1 MICWAR
7 VHLVNFAFF
16 LIKTITAMK
25 KLLLGLSLMHLKIK
39 HKNMQMRRFQLLL
52 SIVLLLVAV
61 PCFGQSIKINDIK
74 YKVISDTEASLVDG
88 FRAKGDVVIPEYVT
102 IKGRRYKITSIGD
115 YAFKKKKDGK
125 YEKKN
130 RCTVNSIVMPNS
142 ITSIG
147 NSAFAYCDLLSSI
160 NLSDSL
166 IFIGNDA
173 FEFCEDLKN
182 ITLPNSVI
190 DIGRGAFSFSGIES
204 IIIPDGVTCLNLQ
217 LFSYSSLE
225 SIILPNSITKIDSY
239 IFSNCKRL
247 RNVTLPNSI
256 TEIGYSIFER
266 CENLKTIVVPDTTT
280 IKRHRLMDKNPWGL
294 AKVPTIVGHNGK
306 CPDWVVDDVL
316 SNPEYYNGD
325 WQNWAKEQVKSNAL
339 AEQASGV
346 GNEPSIKDEEV
357 KEPLVESVES
367 ENKYPTLSDVFSN
380 VRIKQ
385 LSDGFVSFE
394 RMFPLIDEETVKK
407 VYLNEFN
414 SDYKFYDGFVC
425 VQNSESG
432 RLGFI
437 NENGEVLKG
446 GFRWHA
452 PSYENPKFVGG
463 LTIVK
468 EIIPIKDKFAMATR
482 EEKWYI
488 LNKEGETIQIDYP
501 IYQATSFN
509 EDGIAGILIHENFK
523 YRLRYI
529 NSKGEIVFG
538 HLSGLCNQLRNIGSL
553 RDGLA
558 TYYDDRTNMYGYINK
573 EGEIVIPAQYDYAED
588 FSEGLAI
595 VRTNIEGAS
604 KHIFIDTKG
613 NQAFDKHFTKCPLPF
628 SMGYSLV
635 QKTNGTYVYINKE
648 GTVCSEEYKRATSF
662 YPNGL
667 AFAMI
672 DHKTK
677 VVIDCDMNT
686 VSTLGREIFSA
697 HYFNGVYWNGSNTFF
712 DYKGDEITIR
722 TGDNGSLKSV
732 SDNGLIYLKSQDGMY
747 DKPIEGFIDC
757 TTGKYRFIFEEEE
770 F

>member
-1 MICWAR
+1 MELLPKKIFTCLLCLFVVVNSYSQTTADDNVFDVVEEAPEFPGGITEMMRYLQNNIKYPLTCYQQGVQGR
-7 VHLVNFAFF
+7 VIVNFVIDTDGTVVNAEV
-16 LIKTITAMK
+16 LKAIDPHLDKEALRVVNTMPKWKPGRQKGKTVRVRYTLPIHFRLTETTK
-25 KLLLGLSLMHLKIK
+25 
-39 HKNMQMRRFQLLL
+39 
-52 SIVLLLVAV
+52 VATEQV
-61 PCFGQSIKINDIK
+61 EETGSEPAISTEQTSKVENESSIK
-74 YKVISDTEASLVDG
+74 
-88 FRAKGDVVIPEYVT
+88 
-102 IKGRRYKITSIGD
+102 
-115 YAFKKKKDGK
+115 
-125 YEKKN
+125 
-130 RCTVNSIVMPNS
+130 
-142 ITSIG
+142 
-147 NSAFAYCDLLSSI
+147 
-160 NLSDSL
+160 
-166 IFIGNDA
+166 
-173 FEFCEDLKN
+173 ED
-182 ITLPNSVI
+182 
-190 DIGRGAFSFSGIES
+190 
-204 IIIPDGVTCLNLQ
+204 
-217 LFSYSSLE
+217 
-225 SIILPNSITKIDSY
+225 
-239 IFSNCKRL
+239 
-247 RNVTLPNSI
+247 
-256 TEIGYSIFER
+256 
-266 CENLKTIVVPDTTT
+266 
-280 IKRHRLMDKNPWGL
+280 
-294 AKVPTIVGHNGK
+294 
-306 CPDWVVDDVL
+306 
-316 SNPEYYNGD
+316 
-325 WQNWAKEQVKSNAL
+325 
-339 AEQASGV
+339 
-346 GNEPSIKDEEV
+346 EV
-357 KEPLVESVES
+357 KEPLAESAES
-367 ENKYPTLSDVFSN
+367 ENEYPTLSDVFSN

>member
-1 MICWAR
+1 MELLPKKIFTCLLCLFVVVNSYSQTTADDNVFDVVEEAPEFPGGITEMMRYLQNNIKYPLTCYQQGVQGR
-7 VHLVNFAFF
+7 VIVKFVIDTDGSVVNAEVLKAIDPHLDKEALRVVNTMPKWKPGRQKG
-16 LIKTITAMK
+16 KTVRVRYTLPIHFRLTETTK
-25 KLLLGLSLMHLKIK
+25 
-39 HKNMQMRRFQLLL
+39 
-52 SIVLLLVAV
+52 VATEQV
-61 PCFGQSIKINDIK
+61 EETGSEPAISTEQTSKVENESSIK
-74 YKVISDTEASLVDG
+74 
-88 FRAKGDVVIPEYVT
+88 
-102 IKGRRYKITSIGD
+102 
-115 YAFKKKKDGK
+115 
-125 YEKKN
+125 
-130 RCTVNSIVMPNS
+130 
-142 ITSIG
+142 
-147 NSAFAYCDLLSSI
+147 
-160 NLSDSL
+160 
-166 IFIGNDA
+166 
-173 FEFCEDLKN
+173 ED
-182 ITLPNSVI
+182 
-190 DIGRGAFSFSGIES
+190 
-204 IIIPDGVTCLNLQ
+204 
-217 LFSYSSLE
+217 
-225 SIILPNSITKIDSY
+225 
-239 IFSNCKRL
+239 
-247 RNVTLPNSI
+247 
-256 TEIGYSIFER
+256 
-266 CENLKTIVVPDTTT
+266 
-280 IKRHRLMDKNPWGL
+280 
-294 AKVPTIVGHNGK
+294 
-306 CPDWVVDDVL
+306 
-316 SNPEYYNGD
+316 
-325 WQNWAKEQVKSNAL
+325 
-339 AEQASGV
+339 
-346 GNEPSIKDEEV
+346 EV
-357 KEPLVESVES
+357 KEPLAESAES
-367 ENKYPTLSDVFSN
+367 ENEYPTLSDVFSN

>member
-1 MICWAR
+1 MPKWKPGRQKGKTVR
-7 VHLVNFAFF
+7 VRYTLPIHFRLTETT
-16 LIKTITAMK
+16 K
-25 KLLLGLSLMHLKIK
+25 
-39 HKNMQMRRFQLLL
+39 
-52 SIVLLLVAV
+52 VATEQV
-61 PCFGQSIKINDIK
+61 EETGSEPAISTEQTSKVENESSIK
-74 YKVISDTEASLVDG
+74 
-88 FRAKGDVVIPEYVT
+88 
-102 IKGRRYKITSIGD
+102 
-115 YAFKKKKDGK
+115 
-125 YEKKN
+125 
-130 RCTVNSIVMPNS
+130 
-142 ITSIG
+142 
-147 NSAFAYCDLLSSI
+147 
-160 NLSDSL
+160 
-166 IFIGNDA
+166 
-173 FEFCEDLKN
+173 ED
-182 ITLPNSVI
+182 
-190 DIGRGAFSFSGIES
+190 
-204 IIIPDGVTCLNLQ
+204 
-217 LFSYSSLE
+217 
-225 SIILPNSITKIDSY
+225 
-239 IFSNCKRL
+239 
-247 RNVTLPNSI
+247 
-256 TEIGYSIFER
+256 
-266 CENLKTIVVPDTTT
+266 
-280 IKRHRLMDKNPWGL
+280 
-294 AKVPTIVGHNGK
+294 
-306 CPDWVVDDVL
+306 
-316 SNPEYYNGD
+316 
-325 WQNWAKEQVKSNAL
+325 
-339 AEQASGV
+339 
-346 GNEPSIKDEEV
+346 EV
-357 KEPLVESVES
+357 KEPLAESAES
-367 ENKYPTLSDVFSN
+367 ENEYPTLSDVFSN

>member
-1 MICWAR
+1 MELLPKKIFTCLLCLFVVVNSYSQTTADDNVFDVVEEAPEFPGGITEMMRYLQNNIKYPLTCYQQGVQGR
-7 VHLVNFAFF
+7 VIVKFVIDTDGTVVNAEVLKAIDPHLDKEALRVVNTMPKWKPGRQKG
-16 LIKTITAMK
+16 KTVRVRYTLPIHFRLTETTK
-25 KLLLGLSLMHLKIK
+25 
-39 HKNMQMRRFQLLL
+39 
-52 SIVLLLVAV
+52 VATEQV
-61 PCFGQSIKINDIK
+61 EETGSEPAISTEQTSKVENESSIK
-74 YKVISDTEASLVDG
+74 
-88 FRAKGDVVIPEYVT
+88 
-102 IKGRRYKITSIGD
+102 
-115 YAFKKKKDGK
+115 
-125 YEKKN
+125 
-130 RCTVNSIVMPNS
+130 
-142 ITSIG
+142 
-147 NSAFAYCDLLSSI
+147 
-160 NLSDSL
+160 
-166 IFIGNDA
+166 
-173 FEFCEDLKN
+173 ED
-182 ITLPNSVI
+182 
-190 DIGRGAFSFSGIES
+190 
-204 IIIPDGVTCLNLQ
+204 
-217 LFSYSSLE
+217 
-225 SIILPNSITKIDSY
+225 
-239 IFSNCKRL
+239 
-247 RNVTLPNSI
+247 
-256 TEIGYSIFER
+256 
-266 CENLKTIVVPDTTT
+266 
-280 IKRHRLMDKNPWGL
+280 
-294 AKVPTIVGHNGK
+294 
-306 CPDWVVDDVL
+306 
-316 SNPEYYNGD
+316 
-325 WQNWAKEQVKSNAL
+325 
-339 AEQASGV
+339 
-346 GNEPSIKDEEV
+346 EV
-357 KEPLVESVES
+357 KEPLAESAES
-367 ENKYPTLSDVFSN
+367 ENEYSTLSDVFSN

-394 RMFPLIDEETVKK
+394 RMFPLIDKETVKK

>member
-1 MICWAR
+1 MELLPKKIFTCLLCLFVVVNSYSQTTADDNVFDVVEEAPEFPGGITEMMRYLQNNIKYPLTCYQQGVQGR
-7 VHLVNFAFF
+7 VIVKFVIDTDGTVVNAEVLKAIDPHLDKEALRVVNTMPKWKPGRQKG
-16 LIKTITAMK
+16 KTVRVRYTLPIHFRLTETTK
-25 KLLLGLSLMHLKIK
+25 
-39 HKNMQMRRFQLLL
+39 
-52 SIVLLLVAV
+52 VATEQV
-61 PCFGQSIKINDIK
+61 EETGSEPAISTEQTSKVENESSIK
-74 YKVISDTEASLVDG
+74 
-88 FRAKGDVVIPEYVT
+88 
-102 IKGRRYKITSIGD
+102 
-115 YAFKKKKDGK
+115 
-125 YEKKN
+125 
-130 RCTVNSIVMPNS
+130 
-142 ITSIG
+142 
-147 NSAFAYCDLLSSI
+147 
-160 NLSDSL
+160 
-166 IFIGNDA
+166 
-173 FEFCEDLKN
+173 ED
-182 ITLPNSVI
+182 
-190 DIGRGAFSFSGIES
+190 
-204 IIIPDGVTCLNLQ
+204 
-217 LFSYSSLE
+217 
-225 SIILPNSITKIDSY
+225 
-239 IFSNCKRL
+239 
-247 RNVTLPNSI
+247 
-256 TEIGYSIFER
+256 
-266 CENLKTIVVPDTTT
+266 
-280 IKRHRLMDKNPWGL
+280 
-294 AKVPTIVGHNGK
+294 
-306 CPDWVVDDVL
+306 
-316 SNPEYYNGD
+316 
-325 WQNWAKEQVKSNAL
+325 
-339 AEQASGV
+339 
-346 GNEPSIKDEEV
+346 EV
-357 KEPLVESVES
+357 KEPLAESAES
-367 ENKYPTLSDVFSN
+367 ENEYSTLSDVFSN

-394 RMFPLIDEETVKK
+394 RMFPLIDKETVKK

-468 EIIPIKDKFAMATR
+468 EIIPIKDKFARATR